1 MFWVPNATAAATS
14 ASSAGYIPAKTPSE
28 SGSDK
33 VSKKKHFRIRE
44 INQTRSIFQFHAQK
58 LSARGRCLGNAFTT
72 AVLQKSV
79 PKLFELCV

>member
-33 VSKKKHFRIRE
+33 VSKKSTSGLEKLIKLDQYCNFMHKNYQRAAGVWEVFLRP
-44 INQTRSIFQFHAQK
+44 QFFK
-58 LSARGRCLGNAFTT
+58 IGS
-72 AVLQKSV
+72 KII
-79 PKLFELCV
+79 

>member
-33 VSKKKHFRIRE
+33 VSKKTALPDLEKLIKLGQYF
-44 INQTRSIFQFHAQK
+44 NFTRKNYQRAAGVWEMFLRPQFFK
-58 LSARGRCLGNAFTT
+58 IIGS
-72 AVLQKSV
+72 KII
-79 PKLFELCV
+79 

>member
-33 VSKKKHFRIRE
+33 VSQKIKHFRIRE
-44 INQTRSIFQFHAQK
+44 INQTQNRY
-58 LSARGRCLGNAFTT
+58 LNFTRKNYQR
-72 AVLQKSV
+72 AAGVWEMFLRPHFFKIGSKV
-79 PKLFELCV
+79 I